1 MNFCYKFPVVKG
13 VQAGREY
20 FIAMVPLKMLGRLF
34 PSEEEFVLPEYRAQR
49 KLNEARIPEI
59 KKYIINNP
67 KTYVF
72 SALAASIDGEF
83 RFIPSNSNETG
94 VLEVSMDA
102 KFLINDGQHR
112 KAAILAAIEEND
124 VLGEETISVV
134 FYEDRGLSRS
144 QQMFTDLN
152 KHAVKTSNSI
162 AELYD
167 SRDALA
173 VATRTVISDIS
184 FLNEY
189 VDKEKD
195 NLGKFSS
202 ALFTLNTFYTAN
214 RRILKRKECNRQFE
228 EFLKQFWRIIVENMT
243 PWQDVKNKEISKR
256 ELREQYIATQAGV
269 IQAFGRVGSFLY
281 DHPEYCLNE
290 YLPKISEINWKRNS
304 EDWKLRVI
312 RSNGRMINNA
322 DAILLAGN
330 IIKKYINLPLT
341 VDESMAEHKFA
352 KNIPRLF
359 TALP

>member
-13 VQAGREY
+13 IQAGREY

-34 PSEEEFVLPEYRAQR
+34 PADEEYVLPEHRAQR
-49 KLNEARIPEI
+49 KLNEGRIPEI

-67 KTYVF
+67 DSYVF

-83 RFIPSNSNETG
+83 RYIPFDPPDTG
-94 VLEVSMDA
+94 VLEVNMDA

-112 KAAILAAIEEND
+112 KAAILAAIEENES
-124 VLGEETISVV
+124 LGEETISVV

-167 SRDALA
+167 SRDSLA
-173 VATRTVISDIS
+173 VTTRSVISSIP

-202 ALFTLNTFYTAN
+202 ALFTLNTFYIAN
-214 RRILKRKECNRQFE
+214 KRILRRNECNKQFE
-228 EFLKQFWRIIVENMT
+228 NFLIDFWGIIVDNMS
-243 PWQDVKNKEISKR
+243 PWNDIKHKEISKR
-256 ELREQYIATQAGV
+256 ELREHYIATQAVV
-269 IQAFGRVGSFLY
+269 IQAFGRIGAYLFENPKYS
-281 DHPEYCLNE
+281 LNK
-290 YLPKISEINWKRNS
+290 YLPQISKINWKRNS
-304 EDWKLRVI
+304 DDWKLRVI

-322 DAILLAGN
+322 DAIILAGN
-330 IIKKYINLPLT
+330 VIKQHINLPLT
-341 VDESMAEHKFA
+341 DDEITAEQKFI
-352 KNIPRLF
+352 KNKL
-359 TALP
+359 

>member
-13 VQAGREY
+13 IQAGREY

-34 PSEEEFVLPEYRAQR
+34 PADEEYVLPEYRAQR
-49 KLNEARIPEI
+49 KLNESRIPEI
-59 KKYIINNP
+59 KRYIINNP
-67 KTYVF
+67 NSYVF

-83 RFIPSNSNETG
+83 RYIPSDYPDTG
-94 VLEVSMDA
+94 VLEVNMDA

-112 KAAILAAIEEND
+112 KAAILAAIEENEN
-124 VLGEETISVV
+124 LGEETISVV

-167 SRDALA
+167 SRDPLA
-173 VATRTVISDIS
+173 VTTRLVISSIP

-214 RRILKRKECNRQFE
+214 KRILRRNECNKQFE
-228 EFLKQFWRIIVENMT
+228 KFLIDFWGTIVDNMS
-243 PWQDVKNKEISKR
+243 PWNDIKNKEISKR
-256 ELREQYIATQAGV
+256 ELREHYIATQAVV
-269 IQAFGRVGSFLY
+269 IQAFGRIGAYLFE
-281 DHPEYCLNE
+281 HPEYSLNK
-290 YLPKISEINWKRNS
+290 YLPQISKINWKRNS
-304 EDWKLRVI
+304 DDWKLRVI

-322 DAILLAGN
+322 DAIILAGN
-330 IIKKYINLPLT
+330 VIKQHINLPLT
-341 VDESMAEHKFA
+341 DDEITAEQKFT
-352 KNIPRLF
+352 KNKL
-359 TALP
+359 

>member
-13 VQAGREY
+13 IQAGREY

-34 PSEEEFVLPEYRAQR
+34 PADEEYVLPEYRAQR
-49 KLNEARIPEI
+49 KLNESRIPEI
-59 KKYIINNP
+59 KRYIINNP
-67 KTYVF
+67 DSYVF

-83 RFIPSNSNETG
+83 RYISSDNPDTG
-94 VLEVSMDA
+94 VLEVNMDA

-112 KAAILAAIEEND
+112 KAAILAAIEENEN
-124 VLGEETISVV
+124 LGEETISVV

-167 SRDALA
+167 SRDPLA
-173 VATRTVISDIS
+173 VTTRLVISSIP

-214 RRILKRKECNRQFE
+214 KRILRRNECNKQFE
-228 EFLKQFWRIIVENMT
+228 KFLIDFWGTIVDNMS
-243 PWQDVKNKEISKR
+243 PWNDIKNKEISKR
-256 ELREQYIATQAGV
+256 ELREHYIATQAVV
-269 IQAFGRVGSFLY
+269 IQAFGRIGAYLFE
-281 DHPEYCLNE
+281 HPEYSLNQ
-290 YLPKISEINWKRNS
+290 YLPQISKINWKRNS
-304 EDWKLRVI
+304 DDWKLRVI

-322 DAILLAGN
+322 DAIILAGN
-330 IIKKYINLPLT
+330 VIKQHINLPLT
-341 VDESMAEHKFA
+341 DDEITAEQKFT
-352 KNIPRLF
+352 KNKL
-359 TALP
+359 

>member
-13 VQAGREY
+13 IQAGREY

-34 PSEEEFVLPEYRAQR
+34 PSDEEYVLPEYRAQR

-59 KKYIINNP
+59 KRYIINNP
-67 KTYVF
+67 DSYVF

-83 RFIPSNSNETG
+83 RYIPSDSPDTG
-94 VLEVSMDA
+94 VLEVNMDA

-112 KAAILAAIEEND
+112 KAAILAAIEENES
-124 VLGEETISVV
+124 LGEETISVV

-167 SRDALA
+167 SRDPLA
-173 VATRTVISDIS
+173 VTTRTVISCIP

-202 ALFTLNTFYTAN
+202 SLFTLNTFYTAN
-214 RRILKRKECNRQFE
+214 KRILRRNECNKNFE
-228 EFLKQFWRIIVENMT
+228 DFLIQFWKIIVDNMS
-243 PWQDVKNKEISKR
+243 PWNDIKHKEISKR
-256 ELREQYIATQAGV
+256 ELREHYIATQAVV
-269 IQAFGRVGSFLY
+269 IQAFGRIGAYLY
-281 DHPEYCLNE
+281 DNPEYGLDK

-304 EDWKLRVI
+304 DDWKLRVI

-322 DAILLAGN
+322 DAIILAGN
-330 IIKKYINLPLT
+330 VIKRYINLPLT
-341 VDESMAEHKFA
+341 DDEITAEQKFI
-352 KNIPRLF
+352 KNKL
-359 TALP
+359 

>member
-13 VQAGREY
+13 IQAGREY

-34 PSEEEFVLPEYRAQR
+34 PADEEYVLPEYRAQR
-49 KLNEARIPEI
+49 KLNESRIPEI
-59 KKYIINNP
+59 KRYIINNP
-67 KTYVF
+67 DSYVF

-83 RFIPSNSNETG
+83 RYISSDNPDTG
-94 VLEVSMDA
+94 VLEVNMDA

-112 KAAILAAIEEND
+112 KAAILAAIEENEN
-124 VLGEETISVV
+124 LGEETISVV

-167 SRDALA
+167 SRDPLA
-173 VATRTVISDIS
+173 VTTRLVISSIP

-214 RRILKRKECNRQFE
+214 KRILRRNECNKQFE
-228 EFLKQFWRIIVENMT
+228 KFLIDLWGTIVDNMS
-243 PWQDVKNKEISKR
+243 PWNDIKNKEISKR
-256 ELREQYIATQAGV
+256 ELREHYIATQAVV
-269 IQAFGRVGSFLY
+269 IQAFGRIGAYLFE
-281 DHPEYCLNE
+281 HPEYSLNQ
-290 YLPKISEINWKRNS
+290 YLPQISKINWKRNS
-304 EDWKLRVI
+304 DDWKLRVI

-322 DAILLAGN
+322 DAIILAGN
-330 IIKKYINLPLT
+330 VIKQHINLPLT
-341 VDESMAEHKFA
+341 DDEITAEQKFT
-352 KNIPRLF
+352 KNKL
-359 TALP
+359 

>member
-13 VQAGREY
+13 IQAGREY

-34 PSEEEFVLPEYRAQR
+34 PMDEEYILPEYRAQR
-49 KLNEARIPEI
+49 KLNEGRIPEI
-59 KKYIINNP
+59 KRYIINNP
-67 KTYVF
+67 DSYVF

-83 RFIPSNSNETG
+83 QYMPSDTPDTG
-94 VLEVSMDA
+94 VLEVNMDA

-112 KAAILAAIEEND
+112 KAAILAAIEENEN
-124 VLGEETISVV
+124 LGEETISVV

-167 SRDALA
+167 SRDPLA
-173 VATRTVISDIS
+173 VTTRSVISSIP
-184 FLNEY
+184 FLDEY

-214 RRILKRKECNRQFE
+214 KRILRRNECN
-228 EFLKQFWRIIVENMT
+228 KQFDDFLMDFWEAIVDNMS
-243 PWQDVKNKEISKR
+243 PWNEIKRKEISKR
-256 ELREQYIATQAGV
+256 ELREQYIATQAVV
-269 IQAFGRVGSFLY
+269 IQAFGRIGAYLFE
-281 DHPEYCLNE
+281 HPEYSLNK
-290 YLPKISEINWKRNS
+290 YLPQISKINWKRNS
-304 EDWKLRVI
+304 DDWKLRVI

-322 DAILLAGN
+322 DAIILAGN
-330 IIKKYINLPLT
+330 VIKQHINLPLT
-341 VDESMAEHKFA
+341 DDEITAEQKFI
-352 KNIPRLF
+352 KNKL
-359 TALP
+359 